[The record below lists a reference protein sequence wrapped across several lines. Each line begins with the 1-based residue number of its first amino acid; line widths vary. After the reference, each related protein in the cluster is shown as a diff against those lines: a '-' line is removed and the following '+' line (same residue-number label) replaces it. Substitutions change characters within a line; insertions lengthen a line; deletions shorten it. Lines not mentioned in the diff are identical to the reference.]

1 MTVEVGRYEPKRLE
15 CMDYKVLVVDDSK
28 LARMAV
34 AKLLSSLQPD
44 WSRIEAANA
53 EEALALVRKLD
64 IDITLLDFNMPGLDG
79 LGLAAELR
87 ALKPNMPVA
96 VVSAN
101 HQTEIVM
108 RSREVGAAFLPKPLT
123 QQALSDFLESAAQQ
137 LIADAQ

>member
-1 MTVEVGRYEPKRLE
+1 
-15 CMDYKVLVVDDSK
+15 MDYKVLVVDDSK

-34 AKLLSSLQPD
+34 AKLLNSLQPD

-101 HQTEIVM
+101 HQTEIVT